1 MNKRE
6 FINHHLLQV
15 AILGN
20 FSEFY
25 LGEMFLSFLGLPIIF
40 FGKILY
46 FFSIDLFYLGLI
58 AAVVFSMIITF
69 FGLRV
74 IPVERFTKLLLPKIL
89 GFMLAFF
96 WVKTR
101 ILNFLLIG
109 VLYNFL
115 HKFIFKYFVTKNVIN
130 NFASDTL
137 GLNIFWEKYIL
148 LFAVAISAGLSTNII
163 YTFLKIFSLVL

>member
-25 LGEMFLSFLGLPIIF
+25 LGETLASFLGLPIIF
-40 FGKILY
+40 LGKILY
-46 FFSIDLFYLGLI
+46 FFSIDLFYLSLI
-58 AAVVFSMIITF
+58 MTVVLSMIITF

-74 IPVERFTKLLLPKIL
+74 IPIERFTKLLLPKIL

-109 VLYNFL
+109 ILYNFL

-137 GLNIFWEKYIL
+137 GLNVFWEKYIL
-148 LFAVAISAGLSTNII
+148 LFAVSISAGLGTNII